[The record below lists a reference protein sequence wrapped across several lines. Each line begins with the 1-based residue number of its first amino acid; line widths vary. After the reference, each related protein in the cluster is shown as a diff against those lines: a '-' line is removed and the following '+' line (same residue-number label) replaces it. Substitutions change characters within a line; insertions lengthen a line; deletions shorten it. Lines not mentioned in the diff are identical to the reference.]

1 MRNQKKNKENINL
14 GIGTKLRKFKW
25 LARLVIESSWKNVK
39 KLISGFRH
47 EKDFYEVENTHVDM
61 KELLKC
67 AICPNMCRFE
77 CPVLRVTQKEMYAPA
92 TKARLMY
99 HAERGNLDFTDSH
112 TAEVAYMCTNCDG
125 CREWCPMDISTG
137 DLLSQ
142 VRADL
147 VDRDIHIPGTKEFND
162 RVVDNQTA
170 FTPETFSKHY
180 NLNVRID
187 DPDVFYYTGCV
198 MAEKK
203 PEAVKANMKIFKNA
217 RIRFCTFMDE
227 RTCCGGPLA
236 TLGFNDTV
244 KEFAKKNLE
253 LFEKS
258 GAKIIVSDC
267 PACTNTIRNTYK
279 GLGFNHKFKVY
290 TSVEFYRSLIEGGQI
305 TPTKPVKL
313 SITYH
318 DPCISSRGK
327 MGTIDIEN
335 ARYIFSKI
343 PGLDFREV
351 HLNGN
356 ETQCC
361 GRGGVQ
367 RIHHADVADTIGK
380 QRVAQLKES
389 GAEFIVSACPAC
401 EEGFMFN
408 DGNPVL
414 DIGEILARSL
424 ED

>member
-1 MRNQKKNKENINL
+1 MGLLLKIKKYKWMARLIISGSL
-14 GIGTKLRKFKW
+14 KDLRKTIK
-25 LARLVIESSWKNVK
+25 
-39 KLISGFRH
+39 GFRH

-67 AICPNMCRFE
+67 ALCPNMCRFE
-77 CPVLRVTQKEMYAPA
+77 CPALRVTQKEMYAPA

-99 HAERGNLDFTDSH
+99 HAERGDLDLTDLH

-162 RVVDNQTA
+162 RVCESKTA
-170 FTPETFSKHY
+170 FTPETFSQHY
-180 NLNVRID
+180 NLNVRIE
-187 DPDVFYYTGCV
+187 DPEVFYYTGCV

-203 PEAVKANMKIFKNA
+203 PEAVKANMKILNKA
-217 RIRFCTFMDE
+217 GIRYCTYMDE

-236 TLGFNDTV
+236 TLGFLDTV
-244 KEFAKKNLE
+244 KEFGRKNLE
-253 LFEKS
+253 LFKRS
-258 GAKIIVSDC
+258 GATTIITDC

-279 GLGFNHKFKVY
+279 SLGLKHNFKVC
-290 TSVEFYRSLIEGGQI
+290 TSVEYYRKLIEAGRI
-305 TPTKPVKL
+305 TPRKPVNI

-335 ARYIFSKI
+335 ARYILSKI
-343 PGLDFREV
+343 PGLEFREV
-351 HLNGN
+351 YLHGS

-367 RIHHADVADTIGK
+367 RIHHPEVADTIGR
-380 QRVAQLKES
+380 QRITELRET
-389 GAEFIVSACPAC
+389 GAEYIVSACPAC
-401 EEGFMFN
+401 EEGFIFN
-408 DGNPVL
+408 EGNPVF

>member
-1 MRNQKKNKENINL
+1 MGLLAKITKYKWVAKLILSTSAKNRKKAIQGMRNEKEYY
-14 GIGTKLRKFKW
+14 
-25 LARLVIESSWKNVK
+25 
-39 KLISGFRH
+39 H
-47 EKDFYEVENTHVDM
+47 VENTQVDM

-67 AICPNMCRFE
+67 ALCPNMCRFE

-92 TKARLMY
+92 TKARLTY
-99 HAERGNLDFTDSH
+99 HMERGNLDMSDLH

-125 CREWCPMDISTG
+125 CRNWCPMDISTG

-142 VRADL
+142 VRADF
-147 VDRDIHIPGTKEFND
+147 VDREIFIPGVKEFND
-162 RVVDNQTA
+162 RVDENQTA
-170 FTPETFSKHY
+170 FVPDTFSR
-180 NLNVRID
+180 NVELNVNMEN
-187 DPDVFYYTGCV
+187 PEVFYYTGCV

-203 PEAVKANMKIFKNA
+203 PEAVKANMKIFEKA
-217 RIRFCTFMDE
+217 GIRYCTYMDE

-236 TLGFNDTV
+236 TLGFNETV
-244 KEFAKKNLE
+244 KEFAQKNLK
-253 LFEKS
+253 LFENS

-279 GLGFNHKFKVY
+279 SLGFKHSYEVY
-290 TSVEFYRSLIEGGQI
+290 TSVEYYRKLIEEGRI
-305 TPTKPVKL
+305 PPTKPVEL

-351 HLNGN
+351 YLHGS

-361 GRGGVQ
+361 GRGGVSHV
-367 RIHHADVADTIGK
+367 HHPEVSDTIGK
-380 QRVAQLKES
+380 QRIEQLRET
-389 GAEFIVSACPAC
+389 GAEYIVSACPAC

-424 ED
+424 AD

>member
-1 MRNQKKNKENINL
+1 VGLFTKIKKY
-14 GIGTKLRKFKW
+14 KW
-25 LARLVIESSWKNVK
+25 LAKLVVSGSAKDIK
-39 KLISGFRH
+39 KTVQGFRH
-47 EKDFYEVENTHVDM
+47 EKDFYHVENTHVDM

-67 AICPNMCRFE
+67 ALCPNMCRFE
-77 CPVLRVTQKEMYAPA
+77 CPSLRVTQKEMYAPA

-99 HAERGNLDFTDSH
+99 HAERGNLDWTNLH

-125 CREWCPMDISTG
+125 CRAWCPMDISTG
-137 DLLSQ
+137 ELLAQ

-147 VDRDIHIPGTKEFND
+147 VDRNIHIPGTKEFND
-162 RVVDNQTA
+162 RVIESKTA
-170 FTPETFSKHY
+170 FTAETFSQHY
-180 NLNVRID
+180 NLNVRMEN
-187 DPDVFYYTGCV
+187 PEVFYYTGCV

-203 PEAVKANMKIFKNA
+203 PEAVKANIKILEKA
-217 RIRFCTFMDE
+217 GIRYCTYMDE

-236 TLGFNDTV
+236 TLGFLDTV
-244 KEFAKKNLE
+244 KQFAEKNLA
-253 LFEKS
+253 LFEKA
-258 GAKIIVSDC
+258 GAKTIVTDC

-279 GLGFNHKFKVY
+279 QLGFNHKFEVF
-290 TSVEFYRSLIEGGQI
+290 TTVEYYKKLIEDGRI
-305 TPTKPVKL
+305 IPKKPVEI
-313 SITYH
+313 SFSYH

-327 MGTIDIEN
+327 MGTIDIDN

-351 HLNGN
+351 RLRGR

-361 GRGGVQ
+361 GRGGVSH
-367 RIHHADVADTIGK
+367 IHHPEISDAIGK
-380 QRVAQLKES
+380 QRVEQLKET
-389 GAEFIVSACPAC
+389 GAEFICSACPAC

-408 DGNPVL
+408 EGNPVL

>member
-1 MRNQKKNKENINL
+1 LGLLTKIKKNKWVVKLLFNNPPKV
-14 GIGTKLRKFKW
+14 TKKI
-25 LARLVIESSWKNVK
+25 IE
-39 KLISGFRH
+39 GFRH
-47 EKDFYEVENTHVDM
+47 EKDFLHVESTHVDM
-61 KELLKC
+61 KDLLRC
-67 AICPNMCRFE
+67 ALCPNMCRFE
-77 CPVLRVTQKEMYAPA
+77 CPVLRVTQKEMYAPG

-99 HAERGNLDFTDSH
+99 HGERGNLDLTNLH

-137 DLLSQ
+137 DLLAQ

-162 RVVDNQTA
+162 RVIENQTA
-170 FTPETFSKHY
+170 FVPDTFSK
-180 NLNVRID
+180 NEELNVNMEN
-187 DPDVFYYTGCV
+187 PEVFYYTGCV

-203 PEAVKANMKIFKNA
+203 PEAVKANMKILEKA
-217 RIRFCTFMDE
+217 GIRFCTHMDE

-244 KEFAKKNLE
+244 KEFGQKNLE

-258 GAKIIVSDC
+258 GASIVISDC

-279 GLGFNHKFKVY
+279 SLGLKHKFETY
-290 TSVEFYRSLIEGGQI
+290 TSVEYYRKLLEEDKIV
-305 TPTKPVKL
+305 PKHPVEL

-335 ARYIFSKI
+335 ARYIFSRI

-351 HLNGN
+351 NLHGS

-361 GRGGVQ
+361 GRGGVSHV
-367 RIHHADVADTIGK
+367 HHPEISDTIGK
-380 QRVAQLKES
+380 QRIEQFRET

-424 ED
+424 DD

>member
-1 MRNQKKNKENINL
+1 VLGLVSKLKKYKWIA
-14 GIGTKLRKFKW
+14 KLFF
-25 LARLVIESSWKNVK
+25 SSSLKNTK
-39 KLISGFRH
+39 KLIHGMTH
-47 EKDFYEVENTHVDM
+47 EKQFYEVKNTHVDM

-92 TKARLMY
+92 TKARLSY
-99 HAERGNLDFTDSH
+99 HMERGNLDITNLH

-125 CREWCPMDISTG
+125 CRNWCFMDISTG

-142 VRADL
+142 VRADF
-147 VDRDIHIPGTKEFND
+147 VDKEIFIPGVKEFND
-162 RVVDNQTA
+162 RVVENQTA
-170 FTPETFSKHY
+170 FDPDTFSRDSE
-180 NLNVRID
+180 LNVNME
-187 DPDVFYYTGCV
+187 DPEVFYYTGCV
-198 MAEKK
+198 MTEKK
-203 PEAVKANMKIFKNA
+203 PEAVKANIKILKKA
-217 RIRFCTFMDE
+217 EIRFCMHSDE
-227 RTCCGGPLA
+227 RICCGGPLA

-244 KEFAKKNLE
+244 KDFAQKNLA
-253 LFEKS
+253 LFNKS
-258 GAKIIVSDC
+258 GAKIIIADC

-279 GLGFNHKFKVY
+279 TLGFKHKYEVY
-290 TSVEFYRSLIEGGQI
+290 TTVEYYRKLIEEGRI
-305 TPTKPVKL
+305 TPTKPANI

-327 MGTIDIEN
+327 MGTTDIEN
-335 ARYIFSKI
+335 SRYIFSRI
-343 PGLDFREV
+343 PDLDFREV
-351 HLNGN
+351 YLYGS

-361 GRGGVQ
+361 GRGGVSH
-367 RIHHADVADTIGK
+367 IHHPEVADTIGK
-380 QRVAQLKES
+380 QRVAQLKET
-389 GAEFIVSACPAC
+389 GGEYIVSACPAC